1 MRREAPN
8 APDHKVYKEHKS
20 YKKRGDKLLKWSSIL
35 LIVSII
41 AILGSFSYEILLTEP
56 EMRGLFTIVFFVIP
70 FGSIGFISSIIIL
83 YEIYVRKF
91 KESTPLTTFNKT
103 VFVIS
108 IIFLVIILSAFIDV
122 LDIGA

>member
-1 MRREAPN
+1 M
-8 APDHKVYKEHKS
+8 
-20 YKKRGDKLLKWSSIL
+20 LKWSSIL